1 MRIAGSVA
9 LVTGGASGLG
19 LATAARLLDGGASV
33 VVLSPGSERAEKAVA
48 GLGSGACFVPG
59 DVTRPESV
67 SEAVDAA
74 ARLGRLR
81 VTISCAGVAVPGRVL
96 GRRGPLPLD
105 EFERVMRVNL
115 VGSFNVARLTA
126 AAMADNDPLDGDRGV
141 IVLTSSI
148 AAFDG
153 QEGQS
158 AYAAAKAAIAGMTL
172 PLARDLAVHAIRVVT
187 IAPGLFDTPMTAGLP
202 KQSRASL
209 ADATPHPARLGR
221 PDEYASLVAHIIEN
235 PMLNGEV
242 IRIDGGTR
250 LGRR

>member
-19 LATAARLLDGGASV
+19 LATAARLLGGGSSV

-48 GLGSGACFVPG
+48 RLGSGAYFVPG

-67 SEAVDAA
+67 SEAIDAA

-105 EFERVMRVNL
+105 EFERVVHVNL

-126 AAMADNDPLDGDRGV
+126 AAMAGNDPLDGDRGV

-172 PLARDLAVHAIRVVT
+172 PLARDLAAHAIRVAT

-202 KQSRASL
+202 EQARASL

-250 LGRR
+250 LARR